1 MYRKQTFANI
11 SKVLQLI
18 YLLCNPAAYN
28 IQNLL
33 RKQMISVDFFSIST
47 NKRITI
53 CQHFHLSMLMCP
65 ISPALGPQIQPES
78 QNVVGNKSG
87 SASST
92 RDAGRGEEE
101 ASLLHPRGF
110 RIPVTTWTPVTG
122 GLNTEKE
129 RSLLIPI
136 LL

>member
-1 MYRKQTFANI
+1 
-11 SKVLQLI
+11 
-18 YLLCNPAAYN
+18 
-28 IQNLL
+28 
-33 RKQMISVDFFSIST
+33 MISVDYFSIST

-65 ISPALGPQIQPES
+65 ISPALAPQISPES

-87 SASST
+87 SASSR
-92 RDAGRGEEE
+92 RDAGRVEEEE

-122 GLNTEKE
+122 GLNTEVE
-129 RSLLIPI
+129 RDLLIPI